1 MCHKGT
7 IVNTDTKNNKL
18 KSIFRFI
25 IYYALACIF
34 FLCITTAIF
43 IFTAYYSSF
52 FYETETQKS
61 VKEIST
67 EETNKIDNILKDI
80 KKNGMYSSKSTDDS
94 KRYENKIITKEN
106 EEKNNPYFFSII
118 FVLKLFFML
127 TVVVISVIAILFF
140 VFIFLLYRN
149 FCKQALLTYAYDE
162 ALKKIEDDRNK
173 NMTDPPKEDIDSKT
187 KKAKYQETNEST
199 QGQTQHPKPAEETI
213 TMNRYYKKAITK
225 IFETYC
231 QNITS
236 K

>member
-7 IVNTDTKNNKL
+7 IVNTDIKNNKL

-43 IFTAYYSSF
+43 IFKAYYSSF

-67 EETNKIDNILKDI
+67 EKTNKIDNILKDI

-149 FCKQALLTYAYDE
+149 SCKQALLTYAYDE
-162 ALKKIEDDRNK
+162 AIKKLEEDRNK
-173 NMTDPPKEDIDSKT
+173 HIEPPKKDMDSKV
-187 KKAKYQETNEST
+187 
-199 QGQTQHPKPAEETI
+199 TQHSKPAEETI

>member
-118 FVLKLFFML
+118 FVLKLFFIL

-149 FCKQALLTYAYDE
+149 SCTQALLTYAYDE
-162 ALKKIEDDRNK
+162 ALKKIEADREINFS
-173 NMTDPPKEDIDSKT
+173 NLAYDID
-187 KKAKYQETNEST
+187 KKIQPQQQQPQQPLQNAST
-199 QGQTQHPKPAEETI
+199 QPQSLTIQNIFEEH
-213 TMNRYYKKAITK
+213 RYYKKAVTK